1 MRLMDDFN
9 GKSDGQGALN
19 RVVVVQQDGSHW
31 RAVVLERTTTAAAG
45 AQRSESAVVRAS
57 RGGLTMADLSA
68 LVTEHQVERVVGLLP
83 PGRVVSRTFT
93 MPAMD
98 ATTLVDAIDLQT
110 EASLSRGLE
119 AHRRV
124 GAALPWSLDAAAAEF
139 AVVAMGWPG
148 VGEPGAGALQ
158 AGLLKAASRPDVRF
172 AGISAAL
179 IELLWRTGLT
189 GAQGTGSAA
198 AVDAETGVIDVLA
211 TRMGRTIF
219 RTLRISGA
227 DRARAVS
234 RSLAEVE
241 VNLGAPAG
249 ALDRL
254 RDGIAG
260 RLAHSASGWVLEGT
274 GDVPRVRGL
283 GQAPTDPQWW
293 SEFGLLTVA
302 GLGALSGNGSSRR
315 RLYELQDV
323 PPIAD
328 TPSWLRIVDWLGAP
342 GRAGVV
348 AAIAVAAILMLP
360 LAVQGVRLGV
370 LSFKAR
376 GLSEALKQA
385 DELES
390 RTAVYAL
397 MKQQRWPMP
406 KLIADVCGASPANI
420 QITELRLIHGEEV
433 RIRGTYQELEAKYA
447 FVSNLNATG
456 VFEAELGPTT
466 ARDTGED
473 AGGGYL
479 FDIRA
484 KIVAPFAPTTP
495 AVDYAAQSLSERLY
509 GDVEEGGEATAANR
523 PSVRARPQF
532 GGANAATGQSAL
544 SFSGPLTEAQI
555 KSLDVDGITSAL
567 EARGVQHYQVEGLD
581 DATRQRI
588 ESEWSALKAHLA
600 YLRKGGAPVPLPVE
614 KPAPR
619 PTPEERQPAEANVQ
633 EEPLQ
638 FENGDDLFLED
649 PSGGDDGAGFDF
661 GDPNQPTE
669 DPRGG
674 GDQ

>member
-1 MRLMDDFN
+1 MDDFN
-9 GKSDGQGALN
+9 GKSDGQGALD
-19 RVVVVQQDGSHW
+19 RVVVVQQDGPHW
-31 RAVVLERTTTAAAG
+31 RAVVLERAAASVSG
-45 AQRSESAVVRAS
+45 AQRSESAAVRAS
-57 RGGLTMADLSA
+57 RGGLTMTDLSA
-68 LVTEHQVERVVGLLP
+68 LVSEHQVERVVGLLP

-98 ATTLVDAIDLQT
+98 ASTLVDAIDLQT

-119 AHRRV
+119 SHRRA
-124 GAALPWSLDAAAAEF
+124 GAALPWSIDAAAAEF

-148 VGEPGAGALQ
+148 VGDPGAGALQ
-158 AGLLKAASRPDVRF
+158 AGLSKLTGRPDVRF

-179 IELLWRTGLT
+179 IELLWRTGST
-189 GAQGTGSAA
+189 GAQNTGSAA
-198 AVDAETGVIDVLA
+198 AVDAEAGVVDVVA
-211 TRMGRTIF
+211 TRTGRTIF

-227 DRARAVS
+227 ERASAIS
-234 RSLAEVE
+234 RSLTEIEVS
-241 VNLGAPAG
+241 LGAPAG
-249 ALDRL
+249 ALDGL
-254 RDGIAG
+254 RDGITS
-260 RLAHSASGWVLEGT
+260 RISRSASGWVLDGI

-293 SEFGLLTVA
+293 SEFGLATLA

-328 TPSWLRIVDWLGAP
+328 TPSWLRILDWLGAP

-348 AAIAVAAILMLP
+348 AAIAVVAILMFP

-376 GLSEALKQA
+376 GLSDALKHA

-433 RIRGTYQELEAKYA
+433 RIRGTYQELDAKYA

-473 AGGGYL
+473 SGGGYL

-509 GDVEEGGEATAANR
+509 GDSEEGGDVTAANR
-523 PSVRARPQF
+523 PNLRTRPQF
-532 GGANAATGQSAL
+532 GRTNTAAAQSTL
-544 SFSGPLTEAQI
+544 SLSGPLSEAQI
-555 KSLDVDGITSAL
+555 KSLDVDGIASAL
-567 EARGVQHYQVEGLD
+567 EARGVQHYQIEGLD

-588 ESEWSALKAHLA
+588 ESEWSALKAQLA

-614 KPAPR
+614 KSAPR
-619 PTPEERQPAEANVQ
+619 PTAEERQPADADAQ
-633 EEPLQ
+633 EETLQ
-638 FENGDDLFLED
+638 LDGGEDFFFEDS
-649 PSGGDDGAGFDF
+649 SGGDGGAGFDF